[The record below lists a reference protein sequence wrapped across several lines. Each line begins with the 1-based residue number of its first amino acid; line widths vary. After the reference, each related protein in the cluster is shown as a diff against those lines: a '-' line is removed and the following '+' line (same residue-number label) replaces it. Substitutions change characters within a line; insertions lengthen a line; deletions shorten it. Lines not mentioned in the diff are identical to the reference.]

1 MTGYTNNSNLKSRF
15 NKTKVKCYNFQNICH
30 YARDYWNPT
39 RKVKENINLV
49 IEEKK
54 KVTLLLVHDKQRQ
67 AKENTWYLDNGA
79 NNHMFGDRDKFME
92 LDESIKG
99 NVTFVD
105 RSKVFIKE
113 KGAIIIKLKNEIINL
128 LVLSIT
134 SLLLKAIY

>member
-1 MTGYTNNSNLKSRF
+1 
-15 NKTKVKCYNFQNICH
+15 
-30 YARDYWNPT
+30 
-39 RKVKENINLV
+39 
-49 IEEKK
+49 
-54 KVTLLLVHDKQRQ
+54 
-67 AKENTWYLDNGA
+67 
-79 NNHMFGDRDKFME
+79 MFGDRDKFME

-113 KGAIIIKLKNEIINL
+113 KGTIIIKLKNEVINL